1 MHDVWAVDAEIQTA
15 LTEKEAE
22 EAAEETSQHLEQD
35 VSNAEGS
42 RELACVAAE
51 HESNGHSWVV
61 VRAGDLGPEN
71 YQDEYAEQEAT
82 QILSLKCLIKS
93 YLGGEIAGEWSGWES
108 EWGTYS
114 WIAGE

>member
-1 MHDVWAVDAEIQTA
+1 MHDVWAVDTEIQTA

-22 EAAEETSQHLEQD
+22 EAAEETSQHLKQY

-61 VRAGDLGPEN
+61 VRAGDFRSED

-82 QILSLKCLIKS
+82 QILS
-93 YLGGEIAGEWSGWES
+93 
-108 EWGTYS
+108 
-114 WIAGE
+114 